1 MPFPLGLNIIN
12 KKKYSKPFI
21 KTISIFDKELKK
33 QKNTIKYIPKY
44 KKNKSKKK

>member
-1 MPFPLGLNIIN
+1 MTLTIDINIIN
-12 KKKYSKPFI
+12 KKKYTKQNK